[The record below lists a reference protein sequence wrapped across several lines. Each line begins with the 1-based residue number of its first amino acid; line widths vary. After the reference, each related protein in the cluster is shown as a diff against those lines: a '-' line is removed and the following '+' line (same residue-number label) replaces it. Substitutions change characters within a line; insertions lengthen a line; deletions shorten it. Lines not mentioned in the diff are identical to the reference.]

1 MTPFYERTEF
11 YTVVVY
17 LLLMIGIGLYFVRRN
32 RGGLDYFAC
41 GRQVPWWVSGISLY
55 MGNFSAWLFTGGA
68 GMIYKTTWYG
78 LIYFLLTGAVAYFL
92 GSQLTAA
99 QWRRSRVISP
109 VEFTRKRFGVGTQ
122 QILGTITAVVFIAA
136 AGNQL
141 KAIATVVNSILGVP
155 IVDAAIAVGI
165 IVILY
170 TLIGGLWA
178 VVVTDV
184 LQFVVLLGVTL
195 LVAPLA
201 YLMVSG
207 GFAEILGSMELSIP
221 PKDGLPSHNIHF
233 LVAGLIS
240 FTLGV
245 ASGQGPRF
253 YCVPDERSAR
263 KVGIL
268 AAVLFLTTPVL
279 FSLPSV
285 VARTVWGGP
294 DLLPATIPGK
304 NPHEQVFL
312 RVAMEVL
319 PPGLV
324 GVFLAA
330 MFAATMSALDTVYN
344 MVASVLSRD
353 MYMRFRPKT
362 TDEGLIRV
370 GRVMTMVCGVV
381 TVILCLFYI
390 GGESDLF
397 TVMVNIF
404 YISAP
409 VMAVP
414 VLMGMFYRRAPRS
427 AGPACIAWGI
437 ATGLVTKVGL
447 NWGFGP
453 QIYLTQSISIGIFL
467 VSPWL
472 GSMWRSRDN
481 RTPLLIFAFVFGVLV
496 TGVMLLGTPVD
507 FPIELRYGYA
517 PSLIEIGLPAYALI
531 ETGLTAHVLIGVYVA
546 FLLASLLYF
555 LPQFAAPEDRTE
567 VDEFYRDLDT
577 PVDVATEVTGSTEA
591 AISVFRLVGVLT
603 FIIAGLVAVLG
614 ILEQVWMPA
623 RRSEWW
629 KYAALIGILAIL
641 GGLFLVAVRKTAEAT
656 DAADA

>member
-1 MTPFYERTEF
+1 MPFYERTEF

-17 LLLMIGIGLYFVRRN
+17 LVLMIGIGLYFARRN

-41 GRQVPWWVSGISLY
+41 GRRVPWWVSGISLY

-78 LIYFLLTGAVAYFL
+78 LLYFLLTGAVAYFL

-109 VEFTRKRFGVGTQ
+109 VEFTKQRFGVGTQ
-122 QILGTITAVVFIAA
+122 QILGVITAVVFIAA

-155 IVDAAIAVGI
+155 IVEAAVAVGI

-184 LQFVVLLGVTL
+184 LQFVVLVGVTL
-195 LVAPLA
+195 LIAPLA

-207 GFAEILGSMELSIP
+207 GLPEIFGAMELSIP
-221 PKDGLPSHNIHF
+221 PTDGLPSHNLHF
-233 LVAGLIS
+233 LIAGLIS

-253 YCVPDERSAR
+253 YCVPDEKSAR

-279 FSLPSV
+279 FSLPSL

-294 DLLPATIPGK
+294 DLLAEIIPGK
-304 NPHEQVFL
+304 DPHEQVFL
-312 RVAMEVL
+312 HVAMHVL

-353 MYMRFRPKT
+353 VYMRFKPQT
-362 TDEGLIRV
+362 TDAGLIRV
-370 GRVMTMVCGVV
+370 GRVMTTVCGVV
-381 TVILCLFYI
+381 TVLLCLFYI
-390 GGESDLF
+390 EGKSDLF

-414 VLMGMFYRRAPRS
+414 VLMGIFYRPAPRS

-437 ATGLVTKVGL
+437 ATGLVTQVGL
-447 NWGFGP
+447 GWSYGP
-453 QIYLTQSISIGIFL
+453 QIYLTQALSIGIFL
-467 VSPWL
+467 ASPWL
-472 GSMWRSRDN
+472 GSLWRSRDT
-481 RTPLLIFAFVFGVLV
+481 RLSVLILGIVFGALV
-496 TGVMLLGTPVD
+496 TGVMLLGTPND
-507 FPIELRYGYA
+507 FPVRIAYGDGGVDLGFGA
-517 PSLIEIGLPAYALI
+517 HALI
-531 ETGLTAHVLIGVYVA
+531 GAFVA
-546 FLLASLLYF
+546 FLLGSLVVF
-555 LPQFAAPEDRTE
+555 VPRFAAPEDRTS
-567 VDEFYRDLDT
+567 VDEFYKNLDT
-577 PVDVATEVTGSTEA
+577 PVDVATEASGSAEA

-603 FIIAGLVAVLG
+603 FLIAGLVAVLG
-614 ILEQVWMPA
+614 VLEQFLEPE
-623 RRSEWW
+623 RSAEWW

-641 GGLFLVAVRKTAEAT
+641 GGLFLLAVRRTAHAT
-656 DAADA
+656 DA

>member
-17 LLLMIGIGLYFVRRN
+17 LLLMIAIGLYFAKRN

-41 GRQVPWWVSGISLY
+41 GRRVPWWVSGISLY

-78 LIYFLLTGAVAYFL
+78 LLYFLLTGAVSYYL

-99 QWRRSRVISP
+99 PWRRSRVISP
-109 VEFTRKRFGVGTQ
+109 VEFTKQRFGVGTQ
-122 QILGTITAVVFIAA
+122 QLLGVITAVVFIAA

-155 IVDAAIAVGI
+155 IAEAAVAIGI

-184 LQFVVLLGVTL
+184 LQFVVLLAVTL
-195 LVAPLA
+195 LIAPLA
-201 YLMVSG
+201 YLLVSG
-207 GFAEILGSMELSIP
+207 GLSEILGSMELTIP
-221 PKDGLPSHNIHF
+221 PRDGAPSHDLHF
-233 LVAGLIS
+233 LIAGLIS

-263 KVGIL
+263 KVGVL
-268 AAVLFLTTPVL
+268 AAALFLTTPIL
-279 FSLPSV
+279 FSLPSL

-294 DLLPATIPGK
+294 DVLGTVIPGK
-304 NPHEQVFL
+304 DPHEQVFL
-312 RVAMEVL
+312 HVAMEVL

-353 MYMRFRPKT
+353 VYMRFKPGT

-370 GRVMTMVCGVV
+370 GRIMTMLCGVV
-381 TVILCLFYI
+381 TVFLCLFYI
-390 GGESDLF
+390 EGESDLF
-397 TVMVNIF
+397 TVMVKIF

-414 VLMGMFYRRAPRS
+414 VLMGMFYRPAPRA

-437 ATGLVTKVGL
+437 ATGLVTQVGL
-447 NWGFGP
+447 GWSYGP
-453 QIYLTQSISIGIFL
+453 QIYLTQAVSVGIFL

-472 GSMWRSRDN
+472 GSMWRRRDG
-481 RTPLLIFAFVFGVLV
+481 RVPVLILGVVFGALV
-496 TGVMLLGTPVD
+496 TGVMLLGTPQDAPVR
-507 FPIELRYGYA
+507 IAYGDA
-517 PSLIEIGLPAYALI
+517 AIDLGFGTHA
-531 ETGLTAHVLIGVYVA
+531 LIGVYVA
-546 FLLASLLYF
+546 FLLGSLVWF
-555 LPQFAAPEDRTE
+555 VPRFAAREDRTS
-567 VDEFYRDLDT
+567 VDAFYRKLDT
-577 PVDVATEVTGSTEA
+577 PVDVATEASGSSEA
-591 AISVFRLVGVLT
+591 AISVYRLVGVLT
-603 FIIAGLVAVLG
+603 FLIAGLVAVLG
-614 ILEQVWMPA
+614 VLEQVFA
-623 RRSEWW
+623 HERRGEWW
-629 KYAALIGILAIL
+629 KYATLIGILAIL
-641 GGLFLVAVRKTAEAT
+641 GGLFLLAVRRTTRAT
-656 DAADA
+656 DA

>member
-1 MTPFYERTEF
+1 MTPFYARTEF

-17 LLLMIGIGLYFVRRN
+17 LLLMIAIGVSFARRN
-32 RGGLDYFAC
+32 RGGLDFFAC
-41 GRQVPWWVSGISLY
+41 GRCVPWWVSGISLY

-78 LIYFLLTGAVAYFL
+78 LIYFLLTGAVSYFL

-109 VEFTRKRFGVGTQ
+109 VEFTKQRFGVGTQ
-122 QILGTITAVVFIAA
+122 QLLGAITAVVFIAA

-155 IVDAAIAVGI
+155 IAEAAIAIGI

-195 LVAPLA
+195 LIAPLA

-207 GFAEILGSMELSIP
+207 GLPEILGSMDLSVP
-221 PKDGLPSHNIHF
+221 PKDGLPSHDLHF

-263 KVGIL
+263 KVGVL
-268 AAVLFLTTPVL
+268 AAALFLTTPVL
-279 FSLPSV
+279 FSLPSL

-294 DLLPATIPGK
+294 DLLGETIPGK
-304 NPHEQVFL
+304 DPHEQVFL

-344 MVASVLSRD
+344 MVASILSRD
-353 MYMRFRPKT
+353 MYMRFRPNT
-362 TDEGLIRV
+362 TDERLIRV
-370 GRVMTMVCGVV
+370 GRAMTLVCGVV
-381 TVILCLFYI
+381 TVFLCLFYI
-390 GGESDLF
+390 GGKSDLF

-414 VLMGMFYRRAPRS
+414 VLMGIFYRRAPRS

-437 ATGLVTKVGL
+437 ATGLVTQVGL
-447 NWGFGP
+447 KWSYGP

-472 GSMWRSRDN
+472 GSMWRSPGN
-481 RTPLLIFAFVFGVLV
+481 RRSVLILGLVFGALV
-496 TGVMLLGTPVD
+496 TGVMLLGSPENVPVT
-507 FPIELRYGYA
+507 IAYG
-517 PSLIEIGLPAYALI
+517 EQALD
-531 ETGLTAHVLIGVYVA
+531 TGLTAHWLIAAYVA
-546 FLLASLLYF
+546 FLLGSLLYF
-555 LPQFAAPEDRTE
+555 VPKFAAPEDRTG
-567 VDEFYRDLDT
+567 VDEFYGRLDT
-577 PVDVATEVTGSTEA
+577 PVDVATEVTGSNEA
-591 AISVFRLVGVLT
+591 AISVFKLVGVLT
-603 FIIAGLVAVLG
+603 FVIAGLVFVLG
-614 ILEQVWMPA
+614 VLEQVLHPD
-623 RRSEWW
+623 RRAEWW
-629 KYAALIGILAIL
+629 KYAALIGILAVL
-641 GGLFLVAVRKTAEAT
+641 GGLFLLAVRRTARAT
-656 DAADA
+656 DA